1 MRRLIASLLLA
12 TGLAVA
18 GASAAPP
25 RADIARA
32 VAEPAR
38 PAEERTTD
46 ASRRPAETLAFAG
59 VKPGMTVLEFYP
71 GSGYYT
77 RLLSALVGPT
87 GRVHAVDKTGW
98 HPEKATAQK
107 MDAPGLDNVELE
119 VRPLGAF
126 TAPKPV
132 DLAWV
137 TQNYHDLL
145 IRKYGEV
152 DTREFDRRV
161 FAAVKPGGAF
171 LVIDHQ
177 ANPGATVD
185 DITRLH
191 RIEKSRVI
199 AEVTAAGFRLERE
212 GRFLAQPG
220 DDHTLSIFDKAIQGK
235 TDQYALLFI
244 KPRKA

>member
-1 MRRLIASLLLA
+1 MRRLIAPLLLA
-12 TGLAVA
+12 TALSA
-18 GASAAPP
+18 ASAHAAPP
-25 RADIARA
+25 RADIASA

-38 PAEERTTD
+38 PAEERATD

-77 RLLSALVGPT
+77 RLLSAVVGPR
-87 GRVHAVDKTGW
+87 GRVYAVDKTGW
-98 HPEKATAQK
+98 HSEKATART
-107 MDAPGLDNVELE
+107 MDAPDLDNVELE
-119 VRPLGAF
+119 VRTLGAF
-126 TAPKPV
+126 TAPQPV

-171 LVIDHQ
+171 LVVDHQ
-177 ANPGATVD
+177 ANPGATRE
-185 DITRLH
+185 DIERLH

-220 DDHTLSIFDKAIQGK
+220 DDHTRSIFDKTIQGK
-235 TDQYALLFI
+235 TDQYALLFV
-244 KPRKA
+244 KPRGA